1 VKLLLL
7 VTLAVLLASAACSFT
22 SPDKEPGLDYSG
34 AFANWF
40 YQTNE
45 VSIEAGAVQA
55 ALVEPYDDEGIR
67 SRLRELATT
76 QASIN
81 GAFAGVTPHPFWK
94 DYHPA
99 VVELTKQFKDSTAP
113 LRQEEDIVALAPA
126 VDAFKAQEDTLLQ
139 LVIDCYTQT
148 KACPR

>member
-1 VKLLLL
+1 VKLLLVAVVIL
-7 VTLAVLLASAACSFT
+7 VASAGCAFT
-22 SPDKEPGLDYSG
+22 SPDKKPGLDYSG

-55 ALVEPYDDEGIR
+55 ALAEPYDDEGIR
-67 SRLRELATT
+67 NRLRELATT
-76 QASIN
+76 QANLNI
-81 GAFAGVTPHPFWK
+81 AFANMPPHPFWK

-99 VVELTKQFKDSTAP
+99 IIALTEQFNESTSP
-113 LRQEEDIVALAPA
+113 LRGDGDITALAPA
-126 VDAFKAQEDTLLQ
+126 ADTFKTEEDTLLQ

-148 KACPR
+148 RNCPR